1 VYFLIV
7 LLSRRKLVLYVIV
20 ICSRIFTKKTNSAGT
35 GGIDEKDFLIL
46 AYLIGE
52 AGSGEREAG
61 GREQGVEPVTSNII
75 KIGNT

>member
-1 VYFLIV
+1 
-7 LLSRRKLVLYVIV
+7 LYVIV

-52 AGSGEREAG
+52 AGSGWRGAGSGWQGAG
-61 GREQGVEPVTSNII
+61 G
-75 KIGNT
+75 